1 MDIGTVKWSNQDLI
15 DNLEKFYNIYKERPI
30 KNNHGGMLSPHM
42 FYTWFIAQ
50 YGKYNY
56 IIESGI
62 WKGQSTWL
70 FEKALPDANIFS
82 IDINLSF
89 RKYISKDVKY
99 LNKDFTQ
106 INWSNLDKTN
116 VLCFFDD
123 HQDALP
129 RIKYCKKNGFKHII
143 FEDNYP
149 IGQGDCISIKQ
160 LIEKNEEE
168 GKYLKSVIKCY
179 YVFPPIFK
187 NPKNRWGVK
196 WEDYPIK
203 EPLLNKID
211 KSYLNIYKKEA
222 HNYNWLCY
230 IELK

>member
-1 MDIGTVKWSNQDLI
+1 MDIGTVSWKNKDLI
-15 DNLEKFYNIYKERPI
+15 NKLKEFSEIYSKRPI
-30 KNNHGGMLSPHM
+30 KHNAGGMLSPHM
-42 FYTWFIAQ
+42 FYTWFITQ
-50 YGKYNY
+50 YTKFDH

-70 FEKALPDANIFS
+70 FEQALPDANIFS

-129 RIKYCKKNGFKHII
+129 RIKYCKKNGFKYII

-149 IGQGDCISIKQ
+149 IGQGDCVSIKQ
-160 LIEKNEEE
+160 LLEKN
-168 GKYLKSVIKCY
+168 GKETDYLKSVIKTH

-187 NPKNRWGVK
+187 NDKNRWGVK
-196 WEDYPIK
+196 WDIIPIK
-203 EPLLNKID
+203 KPLLTSVD
-211 KSYLNIYKKEA
+211 KEYLKIYKKDA
-222 HNYNWLCY
+222 HNYTWLCY
-230 IELK
+230 VELK